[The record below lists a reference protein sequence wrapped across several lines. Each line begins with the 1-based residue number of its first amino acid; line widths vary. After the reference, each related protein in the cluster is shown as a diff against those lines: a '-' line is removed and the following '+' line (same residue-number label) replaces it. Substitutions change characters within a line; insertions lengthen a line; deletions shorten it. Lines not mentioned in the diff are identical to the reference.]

1 MGLTFGTGT
10 TVRSFIAYREWLR
23 VAEDC
28 GFALLTT
35 GDSQSLW
42 ADPFVSL
49 AVAASE
55 TTRPRLGLTVSNPV
69 TRHPAVV
76 ASSLAALQDLSG
88 GRVAYGI
95 SSGDSA
101 LRNIGERPATVDE
114 LREFVVALRDLTE
127 TGSAV
132 WRGRDLSLRWTTAR
146 TPIWLAAEGPR
157 TQRLAGELADG
168 VVLSNCLTAEAVE
181 RARTNI
187 GEGARA
193 AGRSLDD
200 LELWW
205 MVNVVPAATEAEGI
219 ESIRSILAGT
229 ANHVFRFTLEGKG
242 VPDEHRAGLAAL
254 QREYD
259 SRHHASPETAAANAA
274 LVDKYGLT
282 EWLARQ
288 STVAGPIEHCVDRL
302 HEIAA
307 AGVTRVIVA
316 QFLPDQLG
324 FMRLLAERVLPEL
337 GTGVSVNRSCVVRRG
352 TTPVNDAKTGGDQV
366 LFRKRFNVVSWPGRL
381 TAVSRASRPSTL
393 NVMVPPTTHSGIAP
407 GPTTSMLKPTK
418 SSLRRVV
425 ATAHRVAPM
434 NASTFAPGGSRPTR
448 PSEISPANPTTG
460 PTPPSGEPLEK
471 RGRNLT
477 VAPLPGHGTS
487 SSL

>member
-114 LREFVVALRDLTE
+114 LREFVVALRGLTE

-132 WRGRDLSLRWTTAR
+132 WHGRDLSLRWTTAR

-168 VVLSNCLTAEAVE
+168 VVLSNCLTAGSGRAGAHEHRRGRPRRRAEPRRPRAVVDGQR
-181 RARTNI
+181 RARRDRGRGHRVDPQHPRRHRQPCLPLHARGQGRPRRAPRRARRVAARVRLASPREPRDGR
-187 GEGARA
+187 GERGAR
-193 AGRSLDD
+193 
-200 LELWW
+200 
-205 MVNVVPAATEAEGI
+205 
-219 ESIRSILAGT
+219 
-229 ANHVFRFTLEGKG
+229 
-242 VPDEHRAGLAAL
+242 
-254 QREYD
+254 
-259 SRHHASPETAAANAA
+259 
-274 LVDKYGLT
+274 
-282 EWLARQ
+282 RQ
-288 STVAGPIEHCVDRL
+288 
-302 HEIAA
+302 
-307 AGVTRVIVA
+307 
-316 QFLPDQLG
+316 
-324 FMRLLAERVLPEL
+324 
-337 GTGVSVNRSCVVRRG
+337 VR
-352 TTPVNDAKTGGDQV
+352 P
-366 LFRKRFNVVSWPGRL
+366 
-381 TAVSRASRPSTL
+381 
-393 NVMVPPTTHSGIAP
+393 
-407 GPTTSMLKPTK
+407 
-418 SSLRRVV
+418 
-425 ATAHRVAPM
+425 HRVAG
-434 NASTFAPGGSRPTR
+434 APVDGRGPDRALR
-448 PSEISPANPTTG
+448 GSPARDR
-460 PTPPSGEPLEK
+460 
-471 RGRNLT
+471 RGRRDARDRRAVPARSARLH
-477 VAPLPGHGTS
+477 APARRTRAPRARNRRRASIVFASFAGVLPR
-487 SSL
+487 